1 MAGWAGR
8 LCVVLLSPPTVLPGG
23 YQHWCHVGTQ
33 FSIQSALEVLAG
45 VSGNSRSRPFP
56 RMKASDSRSRI
67 MGMHFFVTFSFC
79 CKYLCCKDHFVVNSG
94 CDKDKKRGE
103 DVVEEILGHRFFKYL
118 LNIIILFCF
127 FLFIPVP
134 GYS

>member
-45 VSGNSRSRPFP
+45 VSGNSRSRPIP
-56 RMKASDSRSRI
+56 RMKASDSRS
-67 MGMHFFVTFSFC
+67 
-79 CKYLCCKDHFVVNSG
+79 
-94 CDKDKKRGE
+94 
-103 DVVEEILGHRFFKYL
+103 
-118 LNIIILFCF
+118 
-127 FLFIPVP
+127 
-134 GYS
+134 

>member
-23 YQHWCHVGTQ
+23 YQHRCHVGTQ

-45 VSGNSRSRPFP
+45 VSRNSRSLSFP

-67 MGMHFFVTFSFC
+67 TGIYFSFPSHPRIC
-79 CKYLCCKDHFVVNSG
+79 PLKVG
-94 CDKDKKRGE
+94 I
-103 DVVEEILGHRFFKYL
+103 EIL
-118 LNIIILFCF
+118 
-127 FLFIPVP
+127 
-134 GYS
+134 